1 MKDIDLFVLIAFLVV
16 TLFVMFYLV
25 VFNYLKP
32 NQTEWIN
39 GWPQNMHLAEQSI
52 RRGGIVLSWAFGD
65 KDFRVGVVA
74 VLCIFR
80 GVWAGKCSVCLV
92 NYFVFAYPHIWNSHG
107 RLCGRQIWPD
117 MRKQWDCWVFITG
130 MSCSWGWQEEE
141 KSSQQSLKYWQW
153 WSQAQVK
160 GGVRLSSH
168 RPLRRQSLPHS
179 RHGNFLPAALEMLT
193 SLSPRQGTRLT
204 TEDIT

>member
-1 MKDIDLFVLIAFLVV
+1 MQLDWSPTINLSNILFATIDTQAPAYQTLYKTSTKMKDIDLFVLIAFLVV
-16 TLFVMFYLV
+16 TLFIMFYLV

-80 GVWAGKCSVCLV
+80 GV
-92 NYFVFAYPHIWNSHG
+92 
-107 RLCGRQIWPD
+107 
-117 MRKQWDCWVFITG
+117 
-130 MSCSWGWQEEE
+130 
-141 KSSQQSLKYWQW
+141 
-153 WSQAQVK
+153 
-160 GGVRLSSH
+160 
-168 RPLRRQSLPHS
+168 
-179 RHGNFLPAALEMLT
+179 
-193 SLSPRQGTRLT
+193 
-204 TEDIT
+204 